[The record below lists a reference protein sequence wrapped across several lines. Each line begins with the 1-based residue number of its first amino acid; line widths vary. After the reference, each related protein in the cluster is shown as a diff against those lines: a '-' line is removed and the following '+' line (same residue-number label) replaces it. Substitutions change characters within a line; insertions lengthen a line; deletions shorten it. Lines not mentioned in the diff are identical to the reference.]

1 MTRKPVHESRD
12 NRQLIWEAL
21 KSASGPM
28 TRTELQVASK
38 VAASTVAAYLKAL
51 VAGGIVD
58 KAEDQGRSTYRILR
72 DTGFHA
78 PRLKA
83 DGTPVK
89 TGGAGLNL
97 WRSMRMLK
105 QFSARDLAAHS
116 TTTEVDTTENHAKVY
131 CSHLL
136 AAGYLKVVQKAAPPK
151 RAAIYRLIRDTGP
164 VPPKTQRV
172 HQVYDPNTG
181 EVHFTGGAR

>member
-1 MTRKPVHESRD
+1 MTQKPVHESQD
-12 NRQLIWEAL
+12 HRQLIWEAL
-21 KSASGPM
+21 KRALAPVSRADI
-28 TRTELQVASK
+28 R
-38 VAASTVAAYLKAL
+38 AATGIAPSTISNYLMAL
-51 VAGGIVD
+51 VAGGIVE
-58 KAEDQGRSTYRILR
+58 KEDLEGGPFYRLLR

-89 TGGAGLNL
+89 SGSGSVNL

-116 TTTEVDTTENHAKVY
+116 STSETEVTENHAKVY

-136 AAGYLKVVQKAAPPK
+136 AAGYLRVVQKASPP
-151 RAAIYRLIRDTGP
+151 RRSAIYRLIRDTGP

-172 HQVYDPNTG
+172 QQVYDPNTG
-181 EVHFTGGAR
+181 EVHAAGGAR

>member
-12 NRQLIWEAL
+12 FRQVIWEAL
-21 KSASGPM
+21 KASLAPVSRADLRH
-28 TRTELQVASK
+28 RTGIAP
-38 VAASTVAAYLKAL
+38 STIGNYLIAL
-51 VAGGIVD
+51 VAGGIVG
-58 KAEDQGRSTYRILR
+58 KEDIEGGPFYRLLR
-72 DTGFHA
+72 DTGYHA

-89 TGGAGLNL
+89 AGGSTQNL
-97 WRSMRMLK
+97 WNSMRRLK

-116 TTTEVDTTENHAKVY
+116 TTSHVEVPENHAKVY

-164 VPPKTQRV
+164 VPPKTQRI

-181 EVHFTGGAR
+181 ETHATGGAR

>member
-12 NRQLIWEAL
+12 FRQLVWEAL
-21 KSASGPM
+21 KGAPAPV
-28 TRTELQVASK
+28 TRTDLQQATK
-38 VAASTVAAYLKAL
+38 AAPSTIANYLKAL
-51 VAGGIVD
+51 VAGGLVD
-58 KAEDQGRSTYRILR
+58 RIEDEYRPTYRLLR

-89 TGGAGLNL
+89 AGGSTVNL

-105 QFSARDLAAHS
+105 QFTARELVAHS
-116 TTTEVDTTENHAKVY
+116 TTSELEVTENHAKVY

-136 AAGYLKVVQKAAPPK
+136 AAGYLRVVQKAVPPK

-181 EVHFTGGAR
+181 EVHATGGAR

>member
-12 NRQLIWEAL
+12 FRQVIWEAL
-21 KSASGPM
+21 KVSLAPVSRADLRH
-28 TRTELQVASK
+28 RTGIAP
-38 VAASTVAAYLKAL
+38 STIGNYLMAL
-51 VAGGIVD
+51 VAGGIVE
-58 KAEDQGRSTYRILR
+58 KEEIEGGPYYRLLR

-89 TGGAGLNL
+89 AGGSTVNL

-116 TTTEVDTTENHAKVY
+116 TTTASEVTENHAKVY

-164 VPPKTQRV
+164 VPPKTQRI

-181 EVHFTGGAR
+181 ETHATGGGR